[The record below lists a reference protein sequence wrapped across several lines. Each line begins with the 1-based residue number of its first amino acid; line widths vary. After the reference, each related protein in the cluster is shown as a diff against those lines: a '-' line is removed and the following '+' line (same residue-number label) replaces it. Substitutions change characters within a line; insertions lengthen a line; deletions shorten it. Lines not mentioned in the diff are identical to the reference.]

1 MRICFIVGAFPK
13 MKCGVGDYTYKLA
26 EELSK
31 NNIDVHVITSKKAEK
46 LDDKYMHVYNEIEE
60 WDKSRSKENN
70 QKIKRD

>member
-1 MRICFIVGAFPK
+1 MSE
-13 MKCGVGDYTYKLA
+13 M
-26 EELSK
+26 SK

-70 QKIKRD
+70 QKIKRDWAKYSKYSVSKWWI